1 MRRSPPGAR
10 RSDLTD
16 HRPTVSC
23 VPSEKERNRRD
34 LPQTFRHP
42 EIVRIARQEGRVTV
56 EGLAE
61 RLGVTVQTIRRD
73 LGELAREG
81 KLDRVHGG
89 AVPPSS
95 DPAPAIGYEERR
107 GLAAGAK
114 GRIARAVAAEIPPGA
129 SLFLDIGTST
139 EAVARELLAHEG
151 LVVTNNL
158 NVANILAA
166 NPHCEL
172 VVAGGVLRRTD
183 GGLVGEIAASVLE
196 RIKLDHAVI
205 GCSALDEDGDM
216 LEFDL
221 REVLVTRAIME
232 RARQTWLVAD
242 ATKFDRRAPARL
254 GSLAEIDALFTDADP
269 PEGVARLCRESG
281 TRIVLAPAGA

>member
-1 MRRSPPGAR
+1 M
-10 RSDLTD
+10 
-16 HRPTVSC
+16 TV
-23 VPSEKERNRRD
+23 D
-34 LPQTFRHP
+34 
-42 EIVRIARQEGRVTV
+42 
-56 EGLAE
+56 GLAE

-73 LGELAREG
+73 LGELARDG

-89 AVPPSS
+89 AVPTAPE
-95 DPAPAIGYEERR
+95 PGGLPGGAPAIGYEERR

-114 GRIARAVAAEIPPGA
+114 ARIARAVASEIPPGA

-139 EAVARELLAHEG
+139 EAVARELLAHDG

-242 ATKFDRRAPARL
+242 ATKFARRAPARL
-254 GSLAEIDALFTDADP
+254 GSLAEIGALFTDAPP
-269 PEGVARLCRESG
+269 PEAVRELCAAAG
-281 TRIVLAPAGA
+281 TRIVLADDGPSA

>member
-1 MRRSPPGAR
+1 MA
-10 RSDLTD
+10 
-16 HRPTVSC
+16 
-23 VPSEKERNRRD
+23 
-34 LPQTFRHP
+34 QTFRHP
-42 EIVRIARQEGRVTV
+42 EIVRIAQEEGRVTV

-73 LGELAREG
+73 LGELARDG

-89 AVPPSS
+89 AVPRAG

-107 GLAAGAK
+107 GLAAEAK
-114 GRIARAVAAEIPPGA
+114 TRIARAVAAEIPPGA
-129 SLFLDIGTST
+129 SLFLDIGTTT

-172 VVAGGVLRRTD
+172 VVAGGVLRRAD
-183 GGLVGEIAASVLE
+183 GGLVGELTTSVLE
-196 RIKLDHAVI
+196 RLKLDHAVI

-232 RARQTWLVAD
+232 RARRTWLVAD
-242 ATKFDRRAPARL
+242 RSKFGRMAPARL
-254 GSLAEIDALFTDADP
+254 GSLAEIDAFFTDAPPPDP
-269 PEGVARLCRESG
+269 VPALCEGAG
-281 TRIVLAPAGA
+281 TRIVVA